1 MKKLLTLIALL
12 AIYFTLYCQAPQ
24 RLSYQAVVRNSSG
37 GLVTSHS
44 VGIKISILQG
54 SASGTAVYVETH
66 TTTTNANGLATI
78 EIGGGT
84 VVSGTFAGINW
95 GSGTYYLKTET
106 DPAGGSSYTITGTS
120 QLLSVPYALYAKQ
133 VEIGSSQWSE
143 SGSDIYFN
151 TGKVGVGKVPGASE
165 ARQFQVLTDTYQAI
179 AGVSNGPAY
188 ATIFAENKNSG
199 PAGDFRNT
207 GTGDGLKIT
216 ITTEGKTGLIST
228 APTQGILGQASAAT
242 GSTYGLKG
250 TSASWSGYGIYGYA
264 PNYGVYGEAT
274 SATGENAGIT
284 GKSVSIK
291 GRGVYGFA
299 STETGQNF
307 GVMGESSSDMGYGVL
322 GEAPRTGVRGNASAS
337 SGFGVVGYA
346 SSTTGN
352 TAGVYGQVISASGFS
367 GYFTGGKFYINGRAG
382 IGTESP
388 SAGLH
393 LKGSG
398 FPGSFMYLEANSGQ
412 DAGFRLYEGTTP
424 KWSIFCDGATDGLQ
438 IYNTA
443 GTTAI
448 FCDQVNSNVG
458 IGTTDPGFDLDVYGN
473 IRATGAVFYGSSP
486 AVMYNKP
493 DYVFGESYEFMKTD
507 EVEEFL
513 DKEKHLP
520 WITSADKEKK
530 ENGDVIDMTRMA
542 FETVESVENMQL
554 QIIEQNKL
562 IRKIQAENDRLK
574 SENENISSRLEKLEA
589 KIGK

>member
-12 AIYFTLYCQAPQ
+12 AINFTLYSQAPQ

-151 TGKVGVGKVPGASE
+151 TGKVGIGKVPGASE

-179 AGVSNGPAY
+179 AGVSNGPTY

-207 GTGDGLKIT
+207 GTGDGLKVT
-216 ITTEGKTGLIST
+216 ITTAGKTGLIST
-228 APTQGILGQASAAT
+228 APNQGILGHSTLST
-242 GSTYGLKG
+242 GTAYGVKG
-250 TSASWSGYGIYGYA
+250 TTESISGYGVI
-264 PNYGVYGEAT
+264 
-274 SATGENAGIT
+274 
-284 GKSVSIK
+284 
-291 GRGVYGFA
+291 
-299 STETGQNF
+299 
-307 GVMGESSSDMGYGVL
+307 
-322 GEAPRTGVRGNASAS
+322 GEAPGTGVRGNATAS
-337 SGFGVVGYA
+337 NGIGVVGYA

-352 TAGVYGQVISASGFS
+352 TAGVYAQVNSASGFS
-367 GYFTGGKFYINGRAG
+367 GFFTGGKFYINGRAG

-398 FPGSFMYLEANSGQ
+398 FPGSFMYLEANTGQ

-493 DYVFGESYEFMKTD
+493 DYVFGESYEFMKTE